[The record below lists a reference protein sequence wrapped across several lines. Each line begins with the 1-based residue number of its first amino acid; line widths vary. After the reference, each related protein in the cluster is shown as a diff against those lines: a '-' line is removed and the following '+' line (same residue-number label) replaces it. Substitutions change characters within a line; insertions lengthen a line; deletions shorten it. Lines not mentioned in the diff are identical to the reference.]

1 MLIFLFLPFVLAIET
16 NLKEKYKPGET
27 LIIKISGN
35 FIKPLKPSD
44 ILFYSGRLYI
54 PLVYD
59 LTKIQNTYYIY
70 ALLPEKERDY
80 TLIIK
85 NAHYVEVGQE
95 VQEDLKYNFS
105 VSGNITPFSIN
116 PGFIITDKNF
126 DINVESKIKSINLR
140 TEFLNST
147 KEIEIGVGQT
157 KKIPFSISGI
167 KNFTVTTITFSAED
181 TTYKIPVVIFSTEIS
196 EELKTLN
203 NLRFSKA
210 LKNFTVLKNSDFQF
224 EVTLLNIGQEDIN
237 NLSISTNLKDI
248 ITINPEKII
257 KLSAGTSQKINLTIN
272 SNKEGICNGTLFA
285 YSGNYT
291 AQSFITI
298 ITLEDEEEL
307 EEVIEEFE
315 ITQEETC
322 SELGGLFCE
331 KDEKCEG
338 ISKLTIDGLCCLGKC
353 KKEETGIGKI
363 IALIVI
369 ILILALIGF
378 FVFKKLRTRKKTQK
392 EILKEKAEKYEER
405 FKPKEIRGRLSRT

>member
-1 MLIFLFLPFVLAIET
+1 LLIFLFLPFVLAIET

-157 KKIPFSISGI
+157 KKIPFSIS
-167 KNFTVTTITFSAED
+167 
-181 TTYKIPVVIFSTEIS
+181 
-196 EELKTLN
+196 
-203 NLRFSKA
+203 
-210 LKNFTVLKNSDFQF
+210 
-224 EVTLLNIGQEDIN
+224 
-237 NLSISTNLKDI
+237 
-248 ITINPEKII
+248 
-257 KLSAGTSQKINLTIN
+257 
-272 SNKEGICNGTLFA
+272 
-285 YSGNYT
+285 
-291 AQSFITI
+291 
-298 ITLEDEEEL
+298 
-307 EEVIEEFE
+307 
-315 ITQEETC
+315 
-322 SELGGLFCE
+322 
-331 KDEKCEG
+331 
-338 ISKLTIDGLCCLGKC
+338 
-353 KKEETGIGKI
+353 
-363 IALIVI
+363 
-369 ILILALIGF
+369 
-378 FVFKKLRTRKKTQK
+378 
-392 EILKEKAEKYEER
+392 
-405 FKPKEIRGRLSRT
+405 